1 MRIKNKNKPSDG
13 KYAGKTVLLID
24 GGSRQVLPMIKG
36 FSRQGC
42 EVSVYCSS
50 KLDVG
55 YVYKYT
61 DKKVMGV
68 FDPHDTEGTYS
79 GIRAAIERGGY
90 DLVVPMNDY
99 AATLLARHREE
110 LSRFAYIAVN
120 SPEIFDLA
128 ADKQKTM
135 QICMDNDIPCPKTA
149 VFSDISEFSDE
160 GWSYPLV
167 IKPRSGYG
175 ANGFNTVENRE
186 ELNRLFVLTEQ
197 KFGESLVQEYIPQ
210 TSSQYQ
216 VEMVMGRDGE
226 CKSFVLMDKLR
237 WYPINGGS
245 STINVTLKDEKIK
258 NDCVRL
264 LKALG
269 WVGYAS
275 LDLIRDPRDGVAK
288 ILEINPRINGTAKI
302 CFKCG
307 VDLALQLLEEAAG
320 GEITEI
326 ADYQSGVYLRYVHMD
341 VMWFLKSKNRFS
353 AKPSFFSFK
362 NTVDEIFSWEDL
374 KPFFVYS
381 ITAVKKLISDKKKRS
396 LEK

>member
-1 MRIKNKNKPSDG
+1 MKKNKKKPAED
-13 KYAGKTVLLID
+13 KFAGKRVLLID

-36 FSRQGC
+36 FSMHGC
-42 EVSVYCSS
+42 YVTVYCSS

-68 FDPHDTEGTYS
+68 FNPADVDATYR
-79 GIRAAIERGGY
+79 GIKGEIETGNY
-90 DLVVPMNDY
+90 DLVVPMNDF
-99 AATLLARHREE
+99 AATILSKHRDEF
-110 LSRFAYIAVN
+110 SKFAYIAVN
-120 SPEIFDLA
+120 SPEKFLLA
-128 ADKQKTM
+128 SDKLKTM
-135 QICMDNDIPCPKTA
+135 QICMDNGIPCPKTA
-149 VFSDISEFSDE
+149 VFSDIADFCDD

-175 ANGFNTVENRE
+175 ANGFHTVQSRE
-186 ELNRLFVLTEQ
+186 ELERLFTLTEK
-197 KFGESLVQEYIPQ
+197 KFGASLVQEYIPQ
-210 TSSQYQ
+210 SSSQYQ

-226 CKSFVLMDKLR
+226 CKCFVLMDKLR
-237 WYPINGGS
+237 WYPIDGGS
-245 STINVTLKDEKIK
+245 STINVTLNDEKIK
-258 NDCVRL
+258 SECIAL
-264 LKALG
+264 LKTIG

-302 CFKCG
+302 CFQCG
-307 VDLALQLLEEAAG
+307 VDLALLLLEEAEG
-320 GEITEI
+320 GEMTEFP
-326 ADYQSGVYLRYVHMD
+326 DCPDGVYLRYIHMD
-341 VMWFLKSKNRFS
+341 MLWFLKSKERFS

-381 ITAVKKLISDKKKRS
+381 ITSVGKLLNDKEKRS
-396 LEK
+396 VE

>member
-1 MRIKNKNKPSDG
+1 MKKNKKRTEEDRF
-13 KYAGKTVLLID
+13 AGRRILLID

-36 FSRQGC
+36 FSMHGC
-42 EVSVYCSS
+42 HVSVYCSS

-68 FDPHDTEGTYS
+68 FDHSDVDSTYS
-79 GIRAAIERGGY
+79 GIKAEIEKGEY
-90 DLVVPMNDY
+90 DLVVPMNDF
-99 AATLLARHREE
+99 AATILSEHKEE
-110 LSRFAYIAVN
+110 LSKFAYIAVN
-120 SPEIFDLA
+120 SNEKFTLA
-128 ADKQKTM
+128 SDKQKTM
-135 QICMDNDIPCPKTA
+135 QICMDNGIPCPKTA
-149 VFSDISEFSDE
+149 LFSDISGFCDD
-160 GWSYPLV
+160 GWNYPLV

-175 ANGFNTVENRE
+175 ANGFSKVENRE
-186 ELNRLFVLTEQ
+186 ELERLFVLTEK
-197 KFGESLVQEYIPQ
+197 KFGASLVQEYIPQ
-210 TSSQYQ
+210 SSSQYQ

-226 CKSFVLMDKLR
+226 CKCFVLMDKLR

-245 STINVTLKDEKIK
+245 STINVTVKDDKIK
-258 NDCVRL
+258 SDCI
-264 LKALG
+264 ALMKKIG

-302 CFKCG
+302 CFRCG
-307 VDLALQLLEEAAG
+307 VDLALLLLEEAEG
-320 GEITEI
+320 GEMTEFP
-326 ADYQSGVYLRYVHMD
+326 DYPEGVYLRYIHMD
-341 VMWFLKSKNRFS
+341 FLWFLKSKERFS

-381 ITAVKKLISDKKKRS
+381 ITSFGKLFNDKKKRS
-396 LEK
+396 AE

>member
-1 MRIKNKNKPSDG
+1 MSRRDKRMCRG
-13 KYAGKTVLLID
+13 KRVLLID

-36 FSRQGC
+36 FSLQGC
-42 EVSVYCSS
+42 CVSVYCSS

-55 YVYKYT
+55 YVYRYT
-61 DKKVMGV
+61 DEKVMGV
-68 FDPHDTEGTYS
+68 FDHHDEQGTYN
-79 GIRAAIERGGY
+79 GIKEAIETGRY
-90 DLVVPMNDY
+90 DLVVPMNDF
-99 AATLLARHREE
+99 AANILAKHKDE
-110 LSRFAYIAVN
+110 LSAHAYIAVN

-135 QICMDNDIPCPKTA
+135 RVCMDNGIPCPKTA
-149 VFSDISEFSDE
+149 MFSRLSEFDDS
-160 GWSYPLV
+160 GWKYPLV

-175 ANGFNTVENRE
+175 ANGFNVVESRD
-186 ELNRLFVLTEQ
+186 ELERLFALTEE
-197 KFGESLVQEYIPQ
+197 KFGASLVQEYIPQ

-216 VEMVMGRDGE
+216 VEMVMDRRGE
-226 CKSFVLMDKLR
+226 CKSFILMDKLR
-237 WYPINGGS
+237 WYPTNGGS
-245 STINVTLKDEKIK
+245 STINVTIKDEKIK
-258 NDCVRL
+258 DDCIAL

-307 VDLALQLLEEAAG
+307 IDLARQLLDEAEG
-320 GEITEI
+320 GEITEFSE
-326 ADYQSGVYLRYVHMD
+326 YPEGVYLRYIHMD
-341 VMWFLKSKNRFS
+341 VLWFLKSKGRFS

-374 KPFFVYS
+374 RPFIVYS
-381 ITAVKKLISDKKKRS
+381 ITAVKKLFEDKKKRGV
-396 LEK
+396 E